1 MIRPAAAQ
9 AVRVGVRFGL
19 DARRKSPEP
28 CELAISPWG
37 FLMLKVNKWHTAATL
52 ALVAARIAVP
62 VLAAIA
68 AGARWDVALLA
79 ALGVEAGASAS
90 KP

>member
-1 MIRPAAAQ
+1 MKGVLKWPT
-9 AVRVGVRFGL
+9 AVSLGL
-19 DARRKSPEP
+19 
-28 CELAISPWG
+28 L
-37 FLMLKVNKWHTAATL
+37 
-52 ALVAARIAVP
+52 AARIAVP

-79 ALGVEAGASAS
+79 ALGVAAGEQAQVGS

>member
-1 MIRPAAAQ
+1 MKGTKWPIAA
-9 AVRVGVRFGL
+9 
-19 DARRKSPEP
+19 S
-28 CELAISPWG
+28 
-37 FLMLKVNKWHTAATL
+37 L
-52 ALVAARIAVP
+52 ALAALRIVVP

-90 KP
+90 KL

>member
-1 MIRPAAAQ
+1 
-9 AVRVGVRFGL
+9 
-19 DARRKSPEP
+19 
-28 CELAISPWG
+28 
-37 FLMLKVNKWHTAATL
+37 MLKVSKWHTVATI

-90 KP
+90 RP

>member
-1 MIRPAAAQ
+1 M
-9 AVRVGVRFGL
+9 
-19 DARRKSPEP
+19 
-28 CELAISPWG
+28 
-37 FLMLKVNKWHTAATL
+37 KVSKWHFVATL
-52 ALVAARIAVP
+52 ALVAARIAAP

-90 KP
+90 RP